1 MLLLDLRIRPGDNIQ
16 PEDVSWEQDFEKLE
30 NEAEELLKK
39 YTDSSS
45 VISAAD
51 QPPADSSSRVNADP
65 SKVSTKASSKVSTKA
80 SSKYVVG
87 PVQSR
92 IAQAQFMAME
102 RERAS
107 KASLRG

>member
-65 SKVSTKASSKVSTKA
+65 SKVSTKASSK
-80 SSKYVVG
+80 YVVG